1 MNLVRQ
7 VLERMYV
14 GECTITEHLEY
25 DKPNGGTGFREVTVL
40 MKEPCRLSFQNKEA
54 ANAGER
60 ASRITQTIKL
70 FLRPDVPVREGSKIT
85 VTQNGVTADYTRSGV
100 PAVYETHQE
109 VVLDLWKEWA

>member
-7 VLERMYV
+7 ILERMYE
-14 GECTITEHLEY
+14 GECTITERMEY
-25 DKPNGGTGFREVTVL
+25 EKPNGSTGFREAMVL
-40 MKEPCRLSFQNKEA
+40 VKEPCRLSFQSKEA

-60 ASRITQTIKL
+60 ASGIGQTIKL

-109 VVLDLWKEWA
+109 IVLTLWKEWA